1 MGFPAGDRYTGTPEQ
16 KQHLEQEC
24 HRKVQFM
31 REQGTPV
38 WNRGFRPVY
47 ANPAVEIDA
56 ATINQEQYELFR
68 EQLRIYDKHK
78 INWSIRL
85 YKDNGLQGMIY
96 TDPESRL
103 SETIQPFLKRKRDCW
118 LDKRRRQPA
127 PEFEAALKPLVD
139 WIDRI
144 SPSAKYT
151 YPTTRNTEIHVM
163 RSVFNTTLA
172 ASFVDEF
179 VTLFSDMDKAELEEL
194 ARSFHFEECVQRKGL
209 IRILKEHARLTR

>member
-1 MGFPAGDRYTGTPEQ
+1 MGFPAEYRYTGTPEQ
-16 KQHLEQEC
+16 KQHLDQEG

-31 REQGTPV
+31 REQGVPV
-38 WNRGFRPVY
+38 WNRGFRPVH
-47 ANPAVEIDA
+47 ANPALEIDA
-56 ATINQEQYELFR
+56 ATINQERYDLLG
-68 EQLRIYDKHK
+68 EQLRIYDKYK
-78 INWSIRL
+78 ISWSIRL

-179 VTLFSDMDKAELEEL
+179 VNLFSDMDKAELEEL
-194 ARSFHFEECVQRKGL
+194 ARSFHFEVCVQRKGL
-209 IRILKEHARLTR
+209 IRILKEHARVTQ